1 MSLGANQMLQSKQK
15 SKMTIMQDIKNTE
28 SRIQEKDKQILA
40 VEDLWDQAFEN
51 WQKNLISAEQM
62 DQQEDVFRNQLRS
75 LVEECRILHDKL
87 TELKQAAKT
96 QAVIESIELE
106 NYGNS
111 MWQDLQPVSD
121 QDDSMDG
128 QEPTMINS
136 EPTINIE
143 SEIDNKKSDEQMHQI
158 IESIETE
165 NYVDNLLQVQ
175 QQQKPHHQTVGVVTI
190 ETIIQVQQS
199 AQPQAPQQQQPKS
212 SDSPIKMV
220 DNIKRQGKFEQ
231 NVIIEIEG
239 NNVELCRLQVRLRY
253 AGSRAD
259 RGHQGREIRHIQRRH
274 GIHLHSKCN
283 HVIGER

>member
-1 MSLGANQMLQSKQK
+1 
-15 SKMTIMQDIKNTE
+15 MQDIKNTE

-190 ETIIQVQQS
+190 ETIIRVQQS

-212 SDSPIKMV
+212 SDSP
-220 DNIKRQGKFEQ
+220 
-231 NVIIEIEG
+231 
-239 NNVELCRLQVRLRY
+239 
-253 AGSRAD
+253 
-259 RGHQGREIRHIQRRH
+259 
-274 GIHLHSKCN
+274 
-283 HVIGER
+283 